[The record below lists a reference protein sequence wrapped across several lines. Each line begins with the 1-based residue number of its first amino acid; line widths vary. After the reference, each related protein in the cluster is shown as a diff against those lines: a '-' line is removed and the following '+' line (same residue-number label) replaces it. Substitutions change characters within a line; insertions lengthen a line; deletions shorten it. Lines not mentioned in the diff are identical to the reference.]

1 MVRLEPVCMSRRG
14 SGGGAEAGRAAPCA
28 CPPPMNCLRQSL
40 VTCAATLALKSCLGA
55 LTGGLD
61 AGAQGACGAPPCA
74 GESLGLFSGTPSL
87 ARGACSSAI
96 ASCAAPARL
105 APLRDQSAPGS
116 LVAPGLLS
124 SDSALSPGVG
134 RSSAPSCL
142 VPLKLPPLQD
152 WAMPGGLHRPGLRA
166 SLQCEPAAAVLKW
179 APVAAAH
186 GSLGPG
192 SAGSRL
198 PCLSTRGS
206 APGALGGRQAPL
218 PPVQAYLRPELAQSP
233 THTCSSAPAGSCGVM
248 LAGRELAWAGGGG
261 SGFPYGMDREAAFAA
276 PMAPSQTPAA
286 ALPSSLA
293 SLFSVAAA
301 FEMQGAFLGAAAWRC
316 DTPGLGAS
324 VAGGGAGSDGEWP
337 TPRLIPGAGPGARAA
352 TLGSNASQDT
362 TTLLGSDLH
371 IALATLQARARHAC
385 KRLLFWWEHRAFR
398 AQPACTPTAWPA
410 RTCAQLKLA
419 SGHSALSRRA
429 VQCGAACAAAHQC
442 ASTPHL
448 RPHPPGRF
456 DARQRAQ
463 APPNSPSDHFTMN
476 LFPDFDAKDAAAAAQ
491 RT

>member
-1 MVRLEPVCMSRRG
+1 MSRRG

>member
-1 MVRLEPVCMSRRG
+1 VVRLEPVCMSRRG

>member
-142 VPLKLPPLQD
+142 VPLELRPLQD
-152 WAMPGGLHRPGLRA
+152 WAMPGSLHRPGLRA
-166 SLQCEPAAAVLKW
+166 SLQCEPAAAAHKW
-179 APVAAAH
+179 APVAAAR
-186 GSLGPG
+186 GRLGPG

-198 PCLSTRGS
+198 PCLSSRGS

-218 PPVQAYLRPELAQSP
+218 PHVQAYPWPELAQSP
-233 THTCSSAPAGSCGVM
+233 THTCSSAPAGSSGVV

-261 SGFPYGMDREAAFAA
+261 SGYPYGMDQEAAFAA
-276 PMAPSQTPAA
+276 PMAPSLTPAA
-286 ALPSSLA
+286 TLPSSLA

-301 FEMQGAFLGAAAWRC
+301 FEMQGAVVGAAAWRC

-324 VAGGGAGSDGEWP
+324 VAGGGAGSGGLWP
-337 TPRLIPGAGPGARAA
+337 TPRLMPGAGPGARAA
-352 TLGSNASQDT
+352 TFGSNASEDT
-362 TTLLGSDLH
+362 TMLLGPDLH
-371 IALATLQARARHAC
+371 TALVTLQACARHI
-385 KRLLFWWEHRAFR
+385 
-398 AQPACTPTAWPA
+398 
-410 RTCAQLKLA
+410 
-419 SGHSALSRRA
+419 
-429 VQCGAACAAAHQC
+429 
-442 ASTPHL
+442 
-448 RPHPPGRF
+448 
-456 DARQRAQ
+456 
-463 APPNSPSDHFTMN
+463 
-476 LFPDFDAKDAAAAAQ
+476 
-491 RT
+491 